1 MMKILVLDQ
10 NEVKSYIIPVAG
22 ILYVVKELILSRNTG
37 NIRFYF
43 SGGQNITLSFS
54 STSVD
59 EVYTNIQEQ
68 LKSTE

>member
-1 MMKILVLDQ
+1 MIKILVLDQ

-22 ILYVVKELILSRNTG
+22 ILYIVKELILSKNTG
-37 NIRFYF
+37 NIRFHF

-54 STSVD
+54 STVVD
-59 EVYTNIQEQ
+59 DVYTNIQDQ